1 MAIEKEKRMN
11 ISSKIVALLLS
22 VLGIYYIFTLLTD
35 GAKLQRFR
43 KKYYTIYS
51 TDSKE
56 EETNESKLQ

>member
-1 MAIEKEKRMN
+1 MN